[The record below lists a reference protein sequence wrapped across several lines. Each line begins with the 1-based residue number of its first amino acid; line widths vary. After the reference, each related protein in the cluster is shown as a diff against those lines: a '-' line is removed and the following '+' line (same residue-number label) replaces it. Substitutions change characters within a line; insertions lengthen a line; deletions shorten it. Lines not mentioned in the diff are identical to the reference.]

1 MAHIIDREELPHSE
15 TAYRFEGSLYGDADV
30 SFFLSDRPPGK
41 GPSLHTHPYDEVF
54 VIQRHPEGQT
64 HLHGWGRHRRGKGGT
79 DSRRPAGT
87 PHRFVN
93 SGAERSRHV
102 DIHTSGRMITTWL
115 EE

>member
-30 SFFLSDRPPGK
+30 SFFLSDRPPGRDRACTRTLTTRCSSSR
-41 GPSLHTHPYDEVF
+41 G
-54 VIQRHPEGQT
+54 IQRGKLTFTVGDATVEVKEGQIVVA
-64 HLHGWGRHRRGKGGT
+64 
-79 DSRRPAGT
+79 PAGT

>member
-1 MAHIIDREELPHSE
+1 MAHIIDRVELPHSE

-54 VIQRHPEGQT
+54 VIQRGKLTFTVGDATVEVKEGQIVVA
-64 HLHGWGRHRRGKGGT
+64 
-79 DSRRPAGT
+79 PAGT

>member
-1 MAHIIDREELPHSE
+1 MAHIIDRVELPHSE

-54 VIQRHPEGQT
+54 VIQTGKLTFTVGDATVEVKEGQIVVA
-64 HLHGWGRHRRGKGGT
+64 
-79 DSRRPAGT
+79 PAGT